1 MKHPSDFLAPLLD
14 QMIEAKRLY
23 LQTWREYEVMGDY
36 TAAEG
41 YELFGTLLVDFGR
54 QSGQTF
60 YIAQHAVGN
69 NIALAENELAKKIIL
84 QNNPHAQV
92 LLMDEFLADQLP
104 ASIDILFVDRWH
116 SFQHILANRRQ
127 FWEIV
132 GSRKIELIVGLQ

>member
-23 LQTWREYEVMGDY
+23 LQVWQEYDLSDQ
-36 TAAEG
+36 TPAAC

-69 NIALAENELAKKIIL
+69 NIALAESDLAKKIIM

>member
-23 LQTWREYEVMGDY
+23 LHVWQEYDLSDQTP
-36 TAAEG
+36 AAC

-54 QSGQTF
+54 QSGQSF

-69 NIALAENELAKKIIL
+69 NIALAESDLAKKIIM

-92 LLMDEFLADQLP
+92 LLIDEFLADQLP

-116 SFQHILANRRQ
+116 SFQQKLKGHGDFWALIGDRQ
-127 FWEIV
+127 IQ
-132 GSRKIELIVGLQ
+132 LIVGLQ